1 MSLSVQSDLEDERS
15 PGQGEAKAWYVIQT
29 QSRHE
34 GKVETALA
42 RQGLE
47 TFLPRITYPSRRRDR
62 KVILKAPLFPGYLFL
77 HAELDPVTFQ
87 QVIKI
92 DGVVRLLGHGSPAPL
107 AAEVV
112 ASIRAIVEGD
122 RPYYSWKYLEKGKK
136 VRVID
141 GPLAGTVGIIVG
153 KNEKK
158 CRLVVA
164 VELFKRS
171 VAVELA
177 DDAVERWS

>member
-1 MSLSVQSDLEDERS
+1 MDQEGAGIPQAIDNRH
-15 PGQGEAKAWYVIQT
+15 WYVIQT

-34 GKVETALA
+34 DKVETKLA

-47 TFLPRITYPSRRRDR
+47 TFLPRVTYPSRRRDR

-77 HAELDPVTFQ
+77 RAELDPVTFY
-87 QVIKI
+87 QVIKV
-92 DGVVRLLGHGSPAPL
+92 DGIIRLLGHSSPAPL

-112 ASIRAIVEGD
+112 ASIKSIVEGE
-122 RPYYSWKYLEKGKK
+122 RPFYPWRYLEKGKQ

-141 GPLAGTVGIIVG
+141 GPLAGAVGIIVG
-153 KNEKK
+153 KKEKK
-158 CRLVVA
+158 RRLVVA

-171 VAVELA
+171 VAVEL
-177 DDAVERWS
+177 DHEAVERWH

>member
-1 MSLSVQSDLEDERS
+1 MYMEKTESSEVIDNCT
-15 PGQGEAKAWYVIQT
+15 WFVIQT

-34 GKVETALA
+34 DKVEAALA
-42 RQGLE
+42 RKGLE

-77 HAELDPVTFQ
+77 HAELDPVTFY
-87 QVIKI
+87 QVIKV
-92 DGVVRLLGHGSPAPL
+92 DGVVRLLGHGGPTPL
-107 AAEVV
+107 EAEIV
-112 ASIRAIVEGD
+112 ASIRHIVEGD
-122 RPYYSWKYLEKGKK
+122 KPYYTWRYLEKGKQ

-141 GPLAGTVGIIVG
+141 GPLAGAVGIIVG

-158 CRLVVA
+158 RRLVVT

-171 VAVELA
+171 VAVELD